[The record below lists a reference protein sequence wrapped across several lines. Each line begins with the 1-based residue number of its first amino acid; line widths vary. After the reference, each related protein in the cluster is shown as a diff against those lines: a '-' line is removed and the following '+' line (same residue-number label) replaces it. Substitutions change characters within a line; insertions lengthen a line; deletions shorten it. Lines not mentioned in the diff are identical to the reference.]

1 MRLISELK
9 RRNVFRMAA
18 LYLVSAWLIM
28 QVAEVIVGLA
38 NLPDWI
44 GPLLLVLLAVGLPIA
59 LVLSWFYE
67 LTPEGITLD
76 KDVAE
81 AAAIRYA
88 RGRRI
93 DVVVIA
99 MLGAAVVLFAY
110 DKWWPEGPL
119 DRSIA
124 VLAFENMSDDPEQD
138 YLSDGIAEELLN
150 ALAKI
155 PELHVTS
162 RSSSFSFKNRNVP
175 ISEVAEQLGVS
186 HVLEGS
192 VRKSG
197 ERIRITAQLI
207 DAMSDRHLWSETYDR
222 QLDDLFVIQDD
233 IAGRICDA
241 LKVRLLSASGEE
253 VAPTVV
259 KSAELAAYDAYL
271 QGREIVR
278 LRQPRRYQE
287 AGELF
292 LKALRI
298 DPTFAPAHAQ
308 IAIGLT
314 LWSEHQDGEDWQFA
328 REHAAEHL
336 DQAEALDPD
345 LAELHAG
352 RALFALAFENDPEAA
367 IVYATRAIE
376 LNPGY
381 VDAMNWLRGAYD
393 GLRRHEEADQVV
405 ENMLA
410 VDPLGMMTLQ
420 VYGARLVAAGR
431 YEEAHT
437 VADTL
442 IGQSKPHAYGLHIEA
457 SLYGQ
462 GHIAEGLYWSLKL
475 GEELGYFYSYVWQAL
490 LLAGEYEEVRRLLDE
505 ADQYIAALE
514 GRWDEVIELTKDG
527 LQERAAEDPSIVLD
541 AASACYKAR
550 RFAEALRL
558 YEQLLDSRD
567 DGRLLDAPDTGP
579 LTGPVMHLMELTD
592 TRRRLG
598 DENGAKEA
606 AAIARRENT
615 ALRATEKRNNINDI
629 VAAMIAAF
637 DGDQD
642 AVNAHFRA
650 AIDHGMR
657 LPYWDVPIFD
667 GFRDDPGMIALANEL
682 DAIRKLEH
690 EKVLQLICFENPTP
704 DAWRPLPETC
714 AGVTDQPGLLEFR
727 R

>member
-1 MRLISELK
+1 MGFMSELK

-28 QVAEVIVGLA
+28 QIAEVVIGLA

-44 GPLLLVLLAVGLPIA
+44 GPLILVLLAVGLPIA

-76 KDVAE
+76 KDIAE
-81 AAAIRYA
+81 AAAIRHA

-93 DVVVIA
+93 DLVVIA
-99 MLGAAVVLFAY
+99 VLGAAVVLFAY
-110 DKWWPEGPL
+110 DKWWPAEVL
-119 DRSIA
+119 EKSIA
-124 VLAFENMSDDPEQD
+124 VLAFENMSGDPGQE

-175 ISEVAEQLGVS
+175 ISEVAQQLNVS

-207 DAMSDRHLWSETYDR
+207 DAASDKHLWSQTYDR
-222 QLDDLFVIQDD
+222 ELDDIFVVQDD
-233 IAGRICDA
+233 IAGQICDA
-241 LKVRLLSASGEE
+241 LKVTLLSASGEK
-253 VAPTVV
+253 VAPAVL

-271 QGREIVR
+271 KGREIVR
-278 LRQPRRYQE
+278 LREPRRYQE

-292 LKALRI
+292 LQALRI

-308 IAIGLT
+308 IVISLVMWA
-314 LWSEHQDGEDWQFA
+314 EHQDDEDIRWA
-328 REHAAEHL
+328 EEIAAEHL
-336 DQAEALDPD
+336 GLAQALDPD
-345 LAELHAG
+345 FPELHAA
-352 RALFALAFENDPEAA
+352 RALFAGAFENDQESAVVHA
-367 IVYATRAIE
+367 KRALE
-376 LNPGY
+376 LNPDY

-393 GLRRHEEADQVV
+393 RLGRHEEADAVV
-405 ENMLA
+405 QNMLA
-410 VDPLGMMTLQ
+410 VDPLGITTLR
-420 VYGARLVAAGR
+420 VYGARLLEAGR
-431 YEEAHT
+431 YEEAHA

-442 IGQSKPHAYGLHIEA
+442 TAQSKMYGYGLHIGA
-457 SLYGQ
+457 SLYSQ

-475 GEELGYFYSYVWQAL
+475 GEETGYFYAFVWQAL
-490 LLAGEYEEVRRLLDE
+490 LLAGEYEEGRRLFDE
-505 ADQYIAALE
+505 ADRYIAALE
-514 GRWDEVIELTKDG
+514 GRWDEVIELTQDG
-527 LQERAAEDPSIVLD
+527 LQERAADEPSIALD
-541 AASACYKAR
+541 AAQARYMAR
-550 RFAEALRL
+550 RFADALPL
-558 YEQLLDSRD
+558 YELLLDSGD
-567 DGRLLDAPDTGP
+567 DGRLLHVPDTGP
-579 LTGPVMHLMELTD
+579 LTGPVMHLMQLAE

-606 AAIARRENT
+606 AEIARRENT
-615 ALRATEKRNNINDI
+615 ALRATKKRNNHNDI
-629 VAAMIAAF
+629 AAAMIAAF

-642 AVNAHFRA
+642 AVNAAFRA
-650 AIDHGMR
+650 AIDNGMR
-657 LPYWDVPIFD
+657 LPFWEQPIFD
-667 GFRDDPGMIALANEL
+667 GFRDDPGMIALADAL

-690 EKVLQLICFENPTP
+690 QKVLQLICFENPTP
-704 DAWRPLPETC
+704 NAWRPMPETC
-714 AGVTDQPGLLEFR
+714 VGATDQPGLLEFR